1 MKQFPSMNRKVLLQ
15 LFEMKGNS
23 GDDSETEDFCLGTLF
38 EEIED
43 LSEVS
48 PNLKIQMAFA
58 YVYTFIAFVYTL
70 FLFVVLFRDKK
81 IILIDI
87 FS

>member
-1 MKQFPSMNRKVLLQ
+1 MNRKVLLQ

-58 YVYTFIAFVYTL
+58 YMVWFIHS
-70 FLFVVLFRDKK
+70 
-81 IILIDI
+81 
-87 FS
+87 FSLLYCSETKDHTD

>member
-1 MKQFPSMNRKVLLQ
+1 MNRKVFLQ

-23 GDDSETEDFCLGTLF
+23 GDDSETEDICLGTLF

-58 YVYTFIAFVYTL
+58 YVVWFITL
-70 FLFVVLFRDKK
+70 SLCCIVRRQKDHT
-81 IILIDI
+81 D
-87 FS
+87 

>member
-1 MKQFPSMNRKVLLQ
+1 MNRMVLLQ

-23 GDDSETEDFCLGTLF
+23 GDDSESEDFCLGTLF

-58 YVYTFIAFVYTL
+58 YMVWSL
-70 FLFVVLFRDKK
+70 FLSVVQGVPTGFGRLNWAKQP
-81 IILIDI
+81 
-87 FS
+87 

>member
-1 MKQFPSMNRKVLLQ
+1 MEQFYSMNRKVLLQ

-23 GDDSETEDFCLGTLF
+23 GDDSESEDFCLGTLF

-58 YVYTFIAFVYTL
+58 YMVWSL
-70 FLFVVLFRDKK
+70 FLSVVLFGDKR
-81 IILIDI
+81 
-87 FS
+87 SY